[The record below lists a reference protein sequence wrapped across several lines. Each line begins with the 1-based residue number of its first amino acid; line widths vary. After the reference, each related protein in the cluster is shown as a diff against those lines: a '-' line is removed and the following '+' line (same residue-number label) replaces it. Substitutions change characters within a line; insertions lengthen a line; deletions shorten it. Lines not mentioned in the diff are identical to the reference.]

1 MNINIAISKNGCT
14 HIPDE
19 LIYECIYDGYSDDW
33 CWNELKQRII
43 DEYDLYD
50 DVKSDSNYEK
60 NI

>member
-1 MNINIAISKNGCT
+1 MVENYIE
-14 HIPDE
+14 E